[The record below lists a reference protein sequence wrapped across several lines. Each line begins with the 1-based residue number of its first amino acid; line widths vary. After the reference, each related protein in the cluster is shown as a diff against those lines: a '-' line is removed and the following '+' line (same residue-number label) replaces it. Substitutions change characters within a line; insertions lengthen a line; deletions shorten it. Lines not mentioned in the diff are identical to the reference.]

1 MWYLGVSVAILYD
14 IRCIL
19 RVWGALVR
27 TWTESIAPLLTQ
39 YVHHI
44 PLEPT
49 PCISRRRWRLN
60 HIERVHEA
68 PCAEYDDTVYSESLR
83 STRLNH
89 MYPFESYPFES
100 YPFESYEFWIIWV
113 LNHTREVYMMNT
125 RIPHRRETVRL
136 TRPGISPVGP
146 AGVSSWILLKKECII
161 QKECIIKKSVLLKEC
176 IIHSLSMI
184 KRWDFLQT
192 SAQSAGHVSTT
203 SLTLISPH

>member
-1 MWYLGVSVAILYD
+1 MWTESIALWLTQYVHHIPLEPTPCIFRRRWRLERYGFLVRVHEALCAESL

-19 RVWGALVR
+19 RLWWGRVR

-161 QKECIIKKSVLLKEC
+161 KKRVYY
-176 IIHSLSMI
+176 
-184 KRWDFLQT
+184 
-192 SAQSAGHVSTT
+192 
-203 SLTLISPH
+203 

>member
-89 MYPFESYPFES
+89 TRLNHTRLNHMSFES
-100 YPFESYEFWIIWV
+100 YPFESYEFCIPGKYIWWIRGS
-113 LNHTREVYMMNT
+113 LM
-125 RIPHRRETVRL
+125 HRRETVRL

-161 QKECIIKKSVLLKEC
+161 KKRVYY
-176 IIHSLSMI
+176 
-184 KRWDFLQT
+184 
-192 SAQSAGHVSTT
+192 
-203 SLTLISPH
+203 